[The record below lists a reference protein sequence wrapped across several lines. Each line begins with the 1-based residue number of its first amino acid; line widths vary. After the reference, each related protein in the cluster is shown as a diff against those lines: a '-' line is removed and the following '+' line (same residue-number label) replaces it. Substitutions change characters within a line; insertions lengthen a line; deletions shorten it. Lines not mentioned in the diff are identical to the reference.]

1 MIAPVQ
7 AAEAGHERQPCPTA
21 RRDVDAVGGVAV
33 PVVEVEAAG
42 REEVVERRVRVA
54 AFNRGRDPGPATDRS
69 S

>member
-1 MIAPVQ
+1 MITPVQ
-7 AAEAGHERQPCPTA
+7 AAEAGDERQPCPTA

-33 PVVEVEAAG
+33 PVVEVDAAG
-42 REEVVERRVRVA
+42 REVVERRVRVA